1 MWIPVSK
8 ITKFTPCFVRLADLG
23 DKVHNT
29 ILLTVSQ
36 VVPAQMADKLFEA
49 CGTDSYEKLDTTV
62 KVTFLL
68 YVVVVM
74 YYCWFSLHVGVCREE
89 KGRL

>member
-1 MWIPVSK
+1 
-8 ITKFTPCFVRLADLG
+8 
-23 DKVHNT
+23 
-29 ILLTVSQ
+29 
-36 VVPAQMADKLFEA
+36 MADKLFEA

-74 YYCWFSLHVGVCREE
+74 YYCWFSLHVGVYRVG